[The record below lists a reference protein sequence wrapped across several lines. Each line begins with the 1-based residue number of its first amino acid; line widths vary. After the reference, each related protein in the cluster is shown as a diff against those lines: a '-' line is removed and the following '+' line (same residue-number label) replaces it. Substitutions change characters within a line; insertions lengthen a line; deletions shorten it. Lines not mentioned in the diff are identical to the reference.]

1 MEVVSPFSY
10 NDGTPEQGMETER
23 TTLIDVHGDIEGKLT
38 GKDAQILGSFRGE
51 IELSGRLTTGEGSRV
66 EARVKARV
74 AEIAGEFRGELKV
87 GVLVI
92 LEKGRLEGSFE
103 AERLA
108 VREGAQLNGAVNAG
122 APPETAAA
130 GQAPA
135 ARAVNAPAEQQP
147 ALAPAAGAAHAAAGR
162 SFSAPYRD
170 RSG

>member
-1 MEVVSPFSY
+1 
-10 NDGTPEQGMETER
+10 METER

-38 GKDAQILGSFRGE
+38 GKDAQILGRFRGE

-87 GVLVI
+87 GVLVV

-122 APPETAAA
+122 APAEAAA
-130 GQAPA
+130 AAAAAAPA
-135 ARAVNAPAEQQP
+135 ARAVNAPGEQP
-147 ALAPAAGAAHAAAGR
+147 PLAPAAGAGHAAAGR

-170 RSG
+170 RSGSG